1 MSATGR
7 HRGFVAPSKP
17 AAPSAAK
24 SDAIVA
30 PVEKEYI
37 HNLQQQ
43 VYILECEAKYLRTKE
58 HAAGPGPD
66 AATLAANSF
75 MGPPEDITA
84 NTNLG
89 DMAKD
94 LKSRCAEVEA
104 KYQQQVRKANMA
116 AAEYEQKKQYL
127 KLNQQQLEQER
138 DATLRQIDELF
149 VFVTKQKDAISSQ
162 MYTLSDKERE
172 LNKQLQ
178 TLELELKEMIAAK
191 HDALMQT
198 SHVENVIR
206 DCNIDTEQFQKETSS
221 NQAATADFRSN
232 LGVKKEQ
239 IQQMKKKLQELMGCM
254 NGQEESEFTSAIQLA
269 DQEIQQLQMR
279 EQQIKAQ
286 IEGEERKHESY
297 SKELAQAQLKKFEA
311 QQVRTFTA
319 CQIRHVTSHLCNL
332 QVLKREELRL
342 VDAKNVSMVADLR
355 GEKVALQQQFL
366 DETASLDK
374 AQARLSAAHSSK
386 AKADADA
393 SQASSELHLLQRKI
407 EDGNDQVLPLF
418 CSRCHQFVFCS
429 PFFFRTYSFRM
440 TLYRLSAEIVK
451 FA

>member
-1 MSATGR
+1 MSSAVRPRISAAHGK
-7 HRGFVAPSKP
+7 AAAP
-17 AAPSAAK
+17 AAGK
-24 SDAIVA
+24 SEAVVA

-58 HAAGPGPD
+58 QIAGPGPD

-75 MGPPEDITA
+75 MGPPEDVTA

-94 LKSRCAEVEA
+94 LKSRCAEVES

-138 DATLRQIDELF
+138 DTALRQIEELF

-162 MYTLSDKERE
+162 LYTLSDKERE
-172 LNKQLQ
+172 LNKELQ

-198 SHVENVIR
+198 SIVENTIR
-206 DCNIDTEQFQKETSS
+206 DGAIDLEQLQKETSN
-221 NQAATADFRSN
+221 NQSAIVELRSGTAA
-232 LGVKKEQ
+232 KKEQ
-239 IQQMKKKLQELMGCM
+239 IQQMKKKLQDIMGCM
-254 NGQEESEFTSAIQLA
+254 NGQEESEFSSAIQMA
-269 DQEIQQLQMR
+269 EQEIQQLQMR

-311 QQVRTFTA
+311 NQVSNVCSA
-319 CQIRHVTSHLCNL
+319 LLC
-332 QVLKREELRL
+332 
-342 VDAKNVSMVADLR
+342 S
-355 GEKVALQQQFL
+355 
-366 DETASLDK
+366 
-374 AQARLSAAHSSK
+374 
-386 AKADADA
+386 
-393 SQASSELHLLQRKI
+393 
-407 EDGNDQVLPLF
+407 
-418 CSRCHQFVFCS
+418 
-429 PFFFRTYSFRM
+429 Y
-440 TLYRLSAEIVK
+440 
-451 FA
+451 

>member
-1 MSATGR
+1 MSSIGR
-7 HRGFVAPSKP
+7 PRSSAAPSKA

-24 SDAIVA
+24 PDAAIA

-58 HAAGPGPD
+58 QTAGPGPD

-94 LKSRCAEVEA
+94 LKSRCAEVES

-138 DATLRQIDELF
+138 DAAMRQIEELF
-149 VFVTKQKDAISSQ
+149 VFVTKQKDTISSQ

-178 TLELELKEMIAAK
+178 TLELELKEMISAK
-191 HDALMQT
+191 HDALMHT
-198 SHVENVIR
+198 SHVENIIR
-206 DCNIDTEQFQKETSS
+206 DCSIDIEQMQRETSN
-221 NQAATADFRSN
+221 NQAAIVEFRSSTAA
-232 LGVKKEQ
+232 KKEQ
-239 IQQMKKKLQELMGCM
+239 ILQMKKKLHELMGSM
-254 NGQEESEFTSAIQLA
+254 NGQEESEFTSAIQMA

-286 IEGEERKHESY
+286 IEGEERKHESF

-311 QQVRTFTA
+311 QQVQNSFQ
-319 CQIRHVTSHLCNL
+319 CIRSCLIIFCFLGT
-332 QVLKREELRL
+332 EEGRI
-342 VDAKNVSMVADLR
+342 A
-355 GEKVALQQQFL
+355 
-366 DETASLDK
+366 
-374 AQARLSAAHSSK
+374 
-386 AKADADA
+386 
-393 SQASSELHLLQRKI
+393 
-407 EDGNDQVLPLF
+407 P
-418 CSRCHQFVFCS
+418 C
-429 PFFFRTYSFRM
+429 
-440 TLYRLSAEIVK
+440 
-451 FA
+451 

>member
-1 MSATGR
+1 MSVVGR
-7 HRGFVAPSKP
+7 PRSGVAPSK
-17 AAPSAAK
+17 AAALSAAK
-24 SDAIVA
+24 SDPVVA

-58 HAAGPGPD
+58 QTAGPGPD

-94 LKSRCAEVEA
+94 LKSRCAEVES

-138 DATLRQIDELF
+138 DATLRQIEELF

-178 TLELELKEMIAAK
+178 TLEMELKEMIAAK
-191 HDALMQT
+191 HDALIQT
-198 SHVENVIR
+198 SHVENAIR
-206 DCNIDTEQFQKETSS
+206 DCTIDSEQFQKETSN
-221 NQAATADFRSN
+221 NQIGILEFRRSIA
-232 LGVKKEQ
+232 VKKEQ
-239 IQQMKKKLQELMGCM
+239 IQQMKKRLQELMGCM

-286 IEGEERKHESY
+286 IEGEERKHESF

-311 QQVRTFTA
+311 QQV
-319 CQIRHVTSHLCNL
+319 
-332 QVLKREELRL
+332 
-342 VDAKNVSMVADLR
+342 
-355 GEKVALQQQFL
+355 
-366 DETASLDK
+366 SL
-374 AQARLSAAHSSK
+374 L
-386 AKADADA
+386 
-393 SQASSELHLLQRKI
+393 
-407 EDGNDQVLPLF
+407 
-418 CSRCHQFVFCS
+418 
-429 PFFFRTYSFRM
+429 M
-440 TLYRLSAEIVK
+440 T
-451 FA
+451 